1 MKKSFEYVVQD
12 FYNGYPAFTE
22 GFAVALLRFFGG
34 GHTPEIRDVLLKLEK
49 VSARSDNG
57 VLVSRSPSVFRY
69 DFGDESVQ
77 LSRDFA
83 VALIGFFAG
92 GHTPEIRNQLINLE
106 KATECVG

>member
-22 GFAVALLRFFGG
+22 GFAVALLRFFSG
-34 GHTPEIRDVLLKLEK
+34 GHTPEIRNVLLKLQR
-49 VSARSDNG
+49 VSASSDNG
-57 VLVSRSPSVFRY
+57 VLVSRNPSVFHY
-69 DFGDESVQ
+69 DFGDERAQ

-83 VALIGFFAG
+83 ASLIGFVAG